1 MKELS
6 LFRFESSSLSQLN
19 DTKIL
24 HSLVEM
30 VTVQQKKLTIF
41 ISRFHRRY
49 KYYIAGNVTS
59 IFSSTIVIVNAK
71 WLQSILIIYTIERIA
86 LGHILFESLHILT
99 HASLSRVCWVQ
110 VSNSNLFAYFKKRQV
125 DRTYCCYSAL
135 GPQFPI

>member
-1 MKELS
+1 MY
-6 LFRFESSSLSQLN
+6 
-19 DTKIL
+19 
-24 HSLVEM
+24 
-30 VTVQQKKLTIF
+30 
-41 ISRFHRRY
+41 RFHRRY

-110 VSNSNLFAYFKKRQV
+110 VSNSY
-125 DRTYCCYSAL
+125 L
-135 GPQFPI
+135 GILRRDKLIEPTVVIQPWVISFQSEIYNHYTPVKI